1 MKVNIC
7 IGFVI
12 FGASL
17 FSCSESSLDKEEL
30 VGRWQLSKKEDK
42 NSKSIDLKNSPTVLI
57 LNLQKNGYFIYYD
70 SVVNESWRKT
80 GVPLIQVQSRGQW
93 SLEGKDLTL
102 TDSDQNTVE
111 NLTIDSF
118 DDDNMVTKS
127 SSNEAKVFTTYGR
140 KK

>member
-1 MKVNIC
+1 MKINVC
-7 IGFVI
+7 IGLAIATV
-12 FGASL
+12 SL
-17 FSCSESSLDKEEL
+17 FSCSESNLDKEEL

-93 SLEGKDLTL
+93 TLVGKDLTL

-118 DDDNMVTKS
+118 DDNSMVTKS
-127 SSNEAKVFTTYGR
+127 ASNEAKVFTTYGR
-140 KK
+140 K